1 MTPGIYKYHRVD
13 VFTNRPF
20 CGNPL
25 AVFTDAQGLDTD
37 SMQRI
42 SRELNLSETSFV
54 FPAEPGSRP
63 PKAPSPRREPSNNK
77 QYRVRVFTPTAEV
90 RTGGAPTLGTVFAL
104 AREAKLRDAGRVVLQ
119 GQSGPVSVTMV
130 SPMTTTRQPVPEF
143 GDNYADIDAAAALLG
158 LTRRDLLLPS
168 PVQSVHC
175 GIAYTLIPVRDLPSL
190 ANIQF
195 RRDIWNRTIAK
206 TSAPV
211 VVAFT
216 PDVKAPYAA
225 RTRVFAPGLGV
236 SEDPATPAAAG
247 AAAAYMVR
255 HGIVS
260 TASEVDLIVHQGV
273 EIGRPSEIHV
283 ALKAK
288 ERRVTSLR
296 IGGECVWMGQGE
308 IHLLA
313 PPAL

>member
-1 MTPGIYKYHRVD
+1 MTPGIYKYQRVD

-25 AVFTDAQGLDTD
+25 AVFTDAQGLDTE

-42 SRELNLSETSFV
+42 ARELHLSETSFV
-54 FPAEPGSRP
+54 FPAAAGS
-63 PKAPSPRREPSNNK
+63 KE
-77 QYRVRVFTPTAEV
+77 YRVRVFTPTAEV

-104 AREAKLRDAGRVVLQ
+104 AREAKLRNAGRVVLQ

-130 SPMTTTRQPVPEF
+130 SPMTTTRQPLPEF
-143 GDNYADIDAAAALLG
+143 GDNYGDIDAAAAMLG

-195 RRDIWNRTIAK
+195 RKDIWHRTLAK

-216 PDVKAPYAA
+216 PDVTPPHAA
-225 RTRVFAPGLGV
+225 RIRVFAPGLGV
-236 SEDPATPAAAG
+236 AEDPATPTAAG
-247 AAAAYMVR
+247 AVSAYMLR
-255 HGIVS
+255 QGIV
-260 TASEVDLIVHQGV
+260 ANDAELELVIEQGV
-273 EIGRPSEIHV
+273 EISRRSEVHV
-283 ALKAK
+283 SLKAK
-288 ERRVTSLR
+288 DRRVTSLR
-296 IGGECVWMGQGE
+296 VGGECVWMGQGE
-308 IHLLA
+308 IHILT
-313 PPAL
+313 PIS

>member
-1 MTPGIYKYHRVD
+1 MTPGIYKYQRVD

-25 AVFTDAQGLDTD
+25 AVFTDAQGLDSE

-42 SRELNLSETSFV
+42 AREMHLSETSFV
-54 FPAEPGSRP
+54 FPEPGS
-63 PKAPSPRREPSNNK
+63 KE
-77 QYRVRVFTPTAEV
+77 YRVRVFTPTAEV

-104 AREAKLRDAGRVVLQ
+104 ARQAKLRDAGRVVLH

-130 SPMTTTRQPVPEF
+130 SPMTTTRQPLPEF
-143 GDNYADIDAAAALLG
+143 GDNYTDVDAAAAMLG
-158 LTRRDLLLPS
+158 LTRRDLMLPS

-175 GIAYTLIPVRDLPSL
+175 GIAYTLMPVRDLTSL

-195 RRDIWNRTIAK
+195 RRDIWQRTLAK
-206 TSAPV
+206 TAAPV

-236 SEDPATPAAAG
+236 MEDPATPTAVG
-247 AAAAYMVR
+247 AVAAYMVR
-255 HGIVS
+255 HGIVAPAEQVEL
-260 TASEVDLIVHQGV
+260 TVHQGV
-273 EIGRPSEIHV
+273 EIGRPSEV
-283 ALKAK
+283 YVNLKTK
-288 ERRVTSLR
+288 ERRITSLR
-296 IGGECVWMGQGE
+296 VGGECVWMGQGE
-308 IHLLA
+308 IHILT
-313 PPAL
+313 PP